1 MTAVLWLLVGLPLVA
16 GAVLAVSGRG
26 ADRWAAWF
34 GIGVAT
40 AELGLAVAVTL
51 GRPSVIAPF
60 LAGLPVGLAVD
71 GLSAVMVLTVAVV
84 LLAVLLYTAGDFGPD
99 EASSRFVGLV
109 LIFAGAMLVA
119 VTATSL
125 LGLLLGWEVMGAMS
139 YALIGFWWRD
149 RERAESGNV
158 AFLTTRAADLGLYL
172 AAGAAFAA
180 LRSLDLDRLS
190 TVDGWP
196 LQVVTAGVVVAAAGK
211 SAQLP
216 FSFWLSRAMAGP
228 SQVSALLHSATMV
241 AAGAYLL
248 LRLGPLLEAS
258 GWGAPAVAWLGGL
271 TALALGAVAVV
282 QTDLKQL
289 LAASTCAQIGFMV
302 MAAGTAGRVAG
313 TEHLVAHAAV
323 KSLLFLAAGAWLTAL
338 GTKDL
343 VALRGAGRRW
353 PAVGVPF
360 AVGALALAGI
370 PPLSLW
376 VTKDA
381 VLASALDD
389 SAVLFAVGLAA
400 AALSAV
406 YAGKALVVILA
417 KPDAEPLAGWDTEQR
432 GTRRVPPL
440 VSVPI
445 IALALPAAGL
455 AVFGLPGVADG
466 MSGLLG
472 TASIRPHPWEAAVS
486 GAIAIAGVALAA
498 RWDRRTAGVAA
509 ARRHAFEV
517 SPLPGPHPRDP
528 AARPS
533 MGSWLFGWFGL
544 ETAVRRVVVR
554 PTMAL
559 AATLAGIDERVV
571 DGAVSG
577 AARATESAARLADR
591 RLEWTVDAAVLAV
604 ARGARR
610 LGVLARRPQ
619 TGQLYQYYAQ
629 AVAVLAVLA
638 VLVLLVR

>member
-1 MTAVLWLLVGLPLVA
+1 MTTALWLLIGVPLVV
-16 GAVLAVSGRG
+16 GALLAVAGRG
-26 ADRWAAWF
+26 IDRFATWL
-34 GIGVAT
+34 GVGVAA
-40 AELGLAVAVTL
+40 AELGIAVAVAL
-51 GRPSVIAPF
+51 GRPSVVAPF
-60 LAGLPVGLAVD
+60 LAGLPAGFAVD
-71 GLSAVMVLTVAVV
+71 GLSAVMVVTVAVV
-84 LLAVLLYTAGDFGPD
+84 LLAVLLYTVGDFGPD
-99 EASSRFVGLV
+99 EASARFVGLV

-125 LGLLLGWEVMGAMS
+125 LGLLLGWELMGAMS

-149 RERAESGNV
+149 RERVESGTV
-158 AFLTTRAADLGLYL
+158 AFLTTRAADLGLYV

-180 LRSLDLDRLS
+180 LGSLDLDRLS
-190 TVDGWP
+190 TVDGWQ
-196 LQVVTAGVVVAAAGK
+196 LHAVTAGVVVAAAGK

-248 LRLGPLLEAS
+248 LRLGPLLDAS
-258 GWGAPAVAWLGGL
+258 GWGAPTVAWLGGL
-271 TALALGAVAVV
+271 TALGLGAVAVV

-302 MAAGTAGRVAG
+302 MAAGVAGRVAG

-323 KSLLFLAAGAWLTAL
+323 KSLLFLAAGAWLSAL

-343 VALRGAGRRW
+343 AALRGAGRRW

-381 VLASALDD
+381 ILASAREH
-389 SAVLFAVGLAA
+389 SAVLFVVGLAA

-406 YAGKALVVILA
+406 YAAKALVVILA
-417 KPDAEPLAGWDTEQR
+417 KPDTEPVASWDTEQR

-440 VSVPI
+440 VFVPI

-455 AVFGLPGVADG
+455 AVFGLPGVAG
-466 MSGLLG
+466 RMSGLLG
-472 TASIRPHPWEAAVS
+472 TPAIRPDPWEATVS
-486 GAIAIAGVALAA
+486 GVIAIAGVAVAA
-498 RWDRRTAGVAA
+498 MWDRRTAGVAA
-509 ARRHAFEV
+509 ARRPAVKVF
-517 SPLPGPHPRDP
+517 PLPGHQRQG
-528 AARPS
+528 AAGRAS

-544 ETAVRRVVVR
+544 EAAVRRVVVQ

-559 AATLAGIDERVV
+559 AATLAAVDDRVV
-571 DGAVSG
+571 DGAVGG

-591 RLEWTVDAAVLAV
+591 RLEGTVNAAVLAV
-604 ARGARR
+604 VGGARR

-619 TGQLYQYYAQ
+619 TGQVYQYYAQ

>member
-1 MTAVLWLLVGLPLVA
+1 MTIALWLLVGLPLVA
-16 GAVLAVSGRG
+16 GALLVVAGHGV
-26 ADRWAAWF
+26 DRVATWA
-34 GIGVAT
+34 GVAIGA
-40 AELGLAVAVTL
+40 AELGLAVAVGKPAVT
-51 GRPSVIAPF
+51 APF

-71 GLSAVMVLTVAVV
+71 GLSAVMVVTVAAV
-84 LLAVLLYTAGDFGPD
+84 LLAVLVYTAGEFGPD
-99 EASSRFVGLV
+99 EARSRFVGLV
-109 LIFAGAMLVA
+109 LIFAGAMQVT

-149 RERAESGNV
+149 PQRVESGRT
-158 AFLTTRAADLGLYL
+158 AFLTTRAADLGLYV
-172 AAGAAFAA
+172 AAGAAFAG
-180 LRSLDLDRLS
+180 LRTLDLDRLS
-190 TVDGWP
+190 TLHGWP

-248 LRLGPLLEAS
+248 LRLAPLLDAS
-258 GWGAPAVAWLGGL
+258 GWAAPAVGWLGGF
-271 TALALGAVAVV
+271 TALALGAVAVM

-289 LAASTCAQIGFMV
+289 LAASTCAQIGFIV
-302 MAAGTAGRVAG
+302 MAAGTAGRAG
-313 TEHLVAHAAV
+313 GAEYLVAHAAT
-323 KSLLFLAAGAWLTAL
+323 KSLLFLAAGAWLAAL

-343 VALRGAGRRW
+343 AALQGAGRRW
-353 PAVGVPF
+353 PSVGVPF

-370 PPLSLW
+370 PSLSLW

-381 VLASALDD
+381 VLGSVLEESAALY
-389 SAVLFAVGLAA
+389 VVGLAA

-417 KPDAEPLAGWDTEQR
+417 RSDQDASAGWDAEQQ
-432 GTRRVPPL
+432 GTRRVPAL
-440 VSVPI
+440 VSAPI

-455 AVFGLPGVADG
+455 AAFGLPAVADR
-466 MSGLLG
+466 MARLLG
-472 TASIRPHPWEAAVS
+472 APVVRPDPWEAAVS
-486 GAIAIAGVALAA
+486 AALAV
-498 RWDRRTAGVAA
+498 AGVAA
-509 ARRHAFEV
+509 AAVWARRIAAVPVEGRRAPEV
-517 SPLPGPHPRDP
+517 PLTGGSRSRAAAAPGRVGGWLSRWLGLEP
-528 AARPS
+528 AAHR
-533 MGSWLFGWFGL
+533 L
-544 ETAVRRVVVR
+544 VVR
-554 PTMAL
+554 PTMVLASAL
-559 AATLAGIDERVV
+559 AAADDRVV
-571 DGAVSG
+571 DGAVRG

-591 RLEWTVDAAVLAV
+591 RLEWTVDAAVRAV
-604 ARGARR
+604 VRGARR

-638 VLVLLVR
+638 ILVLLVR

>member
-1 MTAVLWLLVGLPLVA
+1 MTIALWLLVGLPLVA
-16 GAVLAVSGRG
+16 GALLVVAGHGV
-26 ADRWAAWF
+26 DR
-34 GIGVAT
+34 VAT
-40 AELGLAVAVTL
+40 WAGVVIGAAELGLAVAVAVGKPAVT
-51 GRPSVIAPF
+51 VPF

-71 GLSAVMVLTVAVV
+71 GLSAVMVVTVATV
-84 LLAVLLYTAGDFGPD
+84 LLAVVVYTAGEFGPD
-99 EASSRFVGLV
+99 EARSRFVGLV
-109 LIFAGAMLVA
+109 LIFAGAMLVT

-149 RERAESGNV
+149 PERVESGTS
-158 AFLTTRAADLGLYL
+158 AFLTTRAADLGLYV
-172 AAGAAFAA
+172 AVGAAFAG
-180 LRSLDLDRLS
+180 LRTLDLDRLS
-190 TVDGWP
+190 TLDGWP
-196 LQVVTAGVVVAAAGK
+196 LQVVTVGVVVAAAGK

-248 LRLGPLLEAS
+248 LRLASLLDAS
-258 GWGAPAVAWLGGL
+258 GWAAPAVAWLGGF
-271 TALALGAVAVV
+271 TALALGAVAIM

-289 LAASTCAQIGFMV
+289 LAASTCAQVGFIV
-302 MAAGTAGRVAG
+302 MAAGTAGRVGGA
-313 TEHLVAHAAV
+313 EYLVAHAAT
-323 KSLLFLAAGAWLTAL
+323 KSLLFLAAGAWLAAL

-343 VALRGAGRRW
+343 AALWGAGRRW
-353 PAVGVPF
+353 PSVGVPF

-381 VLASALDD
+381 VLSSVLDESPALYG
-389 SAVLFAVGLAA
+389 VGLTA
-400 AALSAV
+400 AALSAL

-417 KPDAEPLAGWDTEQR
+417 RPGPEPAAGWDAEQQ
-432 GTRRVPPL
+432 GTRRVPAL
-440 VSVPI
+440 VSGPI

-455 AVFGLPGVADG
+455 AAFGLPAVADR
-466 MSGLLG
+466 MARLLG
-472 TASIRPHPWEAAVS
+472 APAVRPDPWEAVVSAALAV
-486 GAIAIAGVALAA
+486 AGVA
-498 RWDRRTAGVAA
+498 VAA
-509 ARRHAFEV
+509 VWTRRIAAVPVEGRRSPDV
-517 SPLPGPHPRDP
+517 SLTGGPRSRAVAAPGRVGGWLSRWLGLEP
-528 AARPS
+528 AAHR
-533 MGSWLFGWFGL
+533 LV
-544 ETAVRRVVVR
+544 AR

-559 AATLAGIDERVV
+559 ASALAAADDRVV
-571 DGAVSG
+571 DGAVRG

-591 RLEWTVDAAVLAV
+591 RLEWTVDAAVRAV

-629 AVAVLAVLA
+629 AAAVLAVLA
-638 VLVLLVR
+638 ILVLLVR

>member
-1 MTAVLWLLVGLPLVA
+1 MTTALWLLIGLPLVA
-16 GAVLAVSGRG
+16 GALLAVAGRG
-26 ADRWAAWF
+26 IDRFATWL
-34 GIGVAT
+34 GVGVAT
-40 AELGLAVAVTL
+40 AELGLAVAVAL
-51 GRPSVIAPF
+51 GRPSVVAPF
-60 LAGLPVGLAVD
+60 LAGLPAGFTVD
-71 GLSAVMVLTVAVV
+71 GLSAVMVVTVAVV
-84 LLAVLLYTAGDFGPD
+84 LLAVLLYTVGDFGPD
-99 EASSRFVGLV
+99 EASARFVGLV

-125 LGLLLGWEVMGAMS
+125 LGLLLGWELMGAMS

-149 RERAESGNV
+149 RERVESGTV
-158 AFLTTRAADLGLYL
+158 AFLTTRAADLGLYV

-190 TVDGWP
+190 TVDGWQ
-196 LQVVTAGVVVAAAGK
+196 LHVVTAGVVVAAAGK

-248 LRLGPLLEAS
+248 LRLGPLLDAS

-271 TALALGAVAVV
+271 TALGLGAVAVV

-302 MAAGTAGRVAG
+302 MAAGVAGRVAG

-323 KSLLFLAAGAWLTAL
+323 KSLLFLAAGAWLSAL

-343 VALRGAGRRW
+343 AALRGAGRRW

-381 VLASALDD
+381 ILASAREH
-389 SAVLFAVGLAA
+389 SAVLFVVGLAA

-417 KPDAEPLAGWDTEQR
+417 KPDTDPVASWDTEQR

-440 VSVPI
+440 ASVPI

-455 AVFGLPGVADG
+455 AVFGLPGVAG
-466 MSGLLG
+466 RMSGLLG
-472 TASIRPHPWEAAVS
+472 APAIRPDPWEATVS
-486 GAIAIAGVALAA
+486 GVIAIAGVAVAA
-498 RWDRRTAGVAA
+498 LWDRRTAGVAA
-509 ARRHAFEV
+509 ARGHAVELF
-517 SPLPGPHPRDP
+517 PLPGHRRQG
-528 AARPS
+528 AAGRAS
-533 MGSWLFGWFGL
+533 TGSWLLGWLGL
-544 ETAVRRVVVR
+544 EAALRRVVVQ

-559 AATLAGIDERVV
+559 AATLAAVDDRVV
-571 DGAVSG
+571 DGAVGG

-591 RLEWTVDAAVLAV
+591 RLEGTVNAAVLAV
-604 ARGARR
+604 VRGARR

-619 TGQLYQYYAQ
+619 TGQVYQYYAQ